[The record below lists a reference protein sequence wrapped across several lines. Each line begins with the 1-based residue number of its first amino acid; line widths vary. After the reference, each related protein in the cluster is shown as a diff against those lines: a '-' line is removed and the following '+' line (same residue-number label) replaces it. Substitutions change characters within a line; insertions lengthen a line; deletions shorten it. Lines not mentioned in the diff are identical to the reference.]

1 MFRHIKNYIRPAAT
15 TPNGGSHG
23 APSSAQPFP
32 LEWGKQPAGD
42 PGKID
47 GQRISQMRADISL
60 ELMAR
65 TQQANMWISPTPP
78 PGEGVILKVAP
89 GEFIS
94 RPKTLKQTN
103 DPFYRAGVELN
114 AKVSSFRFQAEAT
127 HYVLNSDPGY
137 DQYQGQSCH
146 LFVEP

>member
-1 MFRHIKNYIRPAAT
+1 
-15 TPNGGSHG
+15 
-23 APSSAQPFP
+23 
-32 LEWGKQPAGD
+32 
-42 PGKID
+42 
-47 GQRISQMRADISL
+47 MRADISL

-78 PGEGVILKVAP
+78 PGEGAILKVAP

-114 AKVSSFRFQAEAT
+114 AKVSSSRSQ
-127 HYVLNSDPGY
+127 VK
-137 DQYQGQSCH
+137 
-146 LFVEP
+146 